1 MPFQGEILSPA
12 HVTVRWTE
20 EICFHQFIRL
30 VRIGKIIVGQIFES
44 ADMIECMVSDAVA
57 AIYYHLEYI
66 GMLAYI
72 VSHHEEGGFDVM
84 FIQ

>member
-1 MPFQGEILSPA
+1 M
-12 HVTVRWTE
+12 TVRWTE